1 MSLRAA
7 AATMV
12 FLWLLG
18 ATATFVDDL
27 GIRLVILVSLNVL
40 RLGLVFWIWR
50 GAVAWTLRTIVR
62 GSEDGTFDAIL
73 EELEQHRATARES
86 ITQIAAV
93 EQPAPPS
100 SH

>member
-1 MSLRAA
+1 MSLWTAA
-7 AATMV
+7 GSMV

-18 ATATFVDDL
+18 ATTTFVDDSHL
-27 GIRLVILVSLNVL
+27 RLAIIISLNAL
-40 RLGLVFWIWR
+40 RLGLVFLIWNS
-50 GAVAWTLRTIVR
+50 AVAWTLRTIVR